1 MMRSFLSRVLHR
13 LASKTFYSLTK
24 GIENPSLKKKL
35 GMIDYPYPESMYIA
49 YSLTVISITFV
60 LSFIISFLIFNF
72 FYKHSILL
80 LVPFIATIIAIALA
94 IVWPD
99 FDLGRKKKS
108 MEISLP
114 LAILTMSTVTQAGAP
129 PQYMFQIIANTDEYP
144 RLKNECQK
152 IQRFMNQLGLSFT
165 KAIDKMAEITPSAAF
180 RTFLKE
186 LNTTMKS
193 GGDLREF
200 MMKRADDAYFK
211 YRLMLERAADRAE
224 TMGEIYTI
232 LMIAAPLFIFFTIMI
247 LNMFSSGK
255 MFGLTVND
263 ILLYGIF
270 IGMPLANLTFM
281 FVMYMMST
289 E

>member
-1 MMRSFLSRVLHR
+1 MMKELLSRVLHQ
-13 LASKTFYSLTK
+13 LASKTFYNLTK
-24 GIENPSLKKKL
+24 GIENASLKRKL
-35 GMIDYPYPESMYIA
+35 GMIDYPYHESMYIA
-49 YSLTVISITFV
+49 YALTVISLTFV
-60 LSFIISFLIFNF
+60 ISFVISFSIFNF
-72 FYKHSILL
+72 FLRNPILL
-80 LVPFIATIIAIALA
+80 IVPFIATIIAIAIA
-94 IVWPD
+94 VIWPD

-108 MEISLP
+108 IETSLP

-129 PQYMFQIIANTDEYP
+129 PQYIFQVIANTDEYP
-144 RLKNECQK
+144 RLKYECQK

-165 KAIDKMAEITPSAAF
+165 KAIDKMAEITPSPAF

-200 MMKRADDAYFK
+200 MAKRADDAYFK
-211 YRLMLERAADRAE
+211 YRLTLERAADRAE

-247 LNMFSSGK
+247 LNMFSAGK
-255 MFGLTVND
+255 MFGITVND
-263 ILLYGIF
+263 ILFYGICF
-270 IGMPLANLTFM
+270 GMPIANLIFM
-281 FVMYMMST
+281 FVMYMMSV